1 MKPNTQKLKLFLL
14 GTISVLAMN
23 LSTHAATRTWNT
35 GTGDWHTAANWSA
48 AYVPVAADTVHF
60 SNGGTAFITGDAQSK
75 NSHLGYGAGNA
86 GAVVITGTWTA
97 NELHVGSGTNS
108 SGYLLVTD
116 SGVMINEA
124 KSYLGDSV
132 GSSGTVR
139 VSDSGTWSIGTNEI
153 RIGDAGHGELIIEGA
168 GVVENGRAYLAYA
181 VGSTA
186 NVTVTGSGKWLT
198 DGELR
203 IGHNGTALFTIS
215 EHGYVESDAVTLA
228 NNADSSATVFMQGG
242 GWDIYGALTVGSSG
256 TASLTVSDGGEVRVD
271 YDYVTML
278 GERAGSYGELNIS
291 GTAASVRTGDF
302 IIGNTGVGHLA
313 VTGNGGI
320 VSEGNVAIGKNKNSV
335 GTVEFD
341 AIAISAWGTGIWDID
356 DGNLEIGVA
365 GSGTVNLKN
374 GRIVT
379 EWRITLGVNETG
391 IGVVNVSGSANFDG
405 GGEHN
410 HLTVGDAGVG
420 ILNISEQGS
429 LDAWGGCVVLG
440 SAKSGTGTIILSD
453 NAKFHI
459 VGDEEYEGYI
469 IIGDKGVG
477 SFIVNDQA
485 LLEADDVTLGQSSGG
500 TGLLSVGGSAYATL
514 TSLSVNTGTLAMAQ
528 SGSIRIHG
536 NEGLSTTGA
545 LTFSG
550 AGATLDYAL
559 NSADARI
566 TADSA
571 IIGSGAT
578 LNLSLDSLFI
588 TKASQ
593 LADSFALI
601 DTASGVTGNFTNQNY
616 TLDVDYLAAPAEWL
630 VNQDGVLA
638 AQFIL
643 AWNDDP
649 ATAHGNFTLEAGR
662 SFEVDVPLAD
672 REGPFGTGWDGK
684 SLTKDGAGLLT
695 LSGTQT
701 YTGTTTVNDGIL
713 AIGGVFT
720 GGGDLVN
727 NSILLISATDS
738 TFGAITSATNA
749 ATGVIL
755 TNSAINGDITGSDT
769 STTVIELNHSTLT
782 GDTAATDQASI
793 TIIGDH
799 NSTVSG
805 DLTGSDNATVALT
818 ISGAGSTYQG
828 DLTQTDNAT
837 VSANLGD
844 GATGTGGVNGGNLLV
859 GENSAWTF
867 DKDSHGTN
875 GENRGDWHIG
885 DYHVTFDNLDN
896 TGAINLNV
904 NSDTGAGGS
913 VTVTDTASGNGKVH
927 LDTTGN
933 GQLNPNAV
941 LPGRV
946 TGDGTEHWTWDPV
959 NWGLEELLVTPHA
972 DGTLTITQNGTSPA
986 GAVLNSAIAVQQS
999 MWFAQQNSLLKR
1011 LGELRFNH
1019 PGTVSGQDDKTV
1031 TLSAD
1036 SLIENIWLR
1045 SYGQQLNVGSQV
1057 AGRAY
1062 EQLIYGVDL
1071 GTDHK
1076 FTLSADSDLY
1086 LGVYAGYGR
1095 SDLDY
1100 RSPGT
1105 DGEIN
1110 SYYGG
1115 LYATWLHSS
1124 GLYIDATFKA
1134 ASVNNDLKAPYN
1146 GAQLKASYNDVNV
1159 GGSIEIGN
1167 KFTFQDGW
1175 FVEPQ
1180 FQVNY
1185 LHILAEDYQ
1194 AGPMSISAQNLDA
1207 LQFRLGSLFGRTIRL
1222 ANGGALQPY
1231 LKISGVE
1238 TISSG
1243 GTLRN
1248 GYQSIRSNTD
1258 GARAE
1263 LGGGVIWQLNT
1274 DNQLHLDYE
1283 ASFGDKYDKPW
1294 GLTAGYRHQF

>member
-35 GTGDWHTAANWSA
+35 GTGDWHTAANWSGNA
-48 AYVPVAADTVHF
+48 VPVSGDTVRI
-60 SNGGTAFITGDAQSK
+60 SNSGTAFITGNAQSK
-75 NSHLGYGAGNA
+75 GSQLGYDASSA
-86 GAVVITGTWTA
+86 GAVVIGGIGTWQA
-97 NELHVGSGTNS
+97 GELRVAEGDNSG
-108 SGYLLVTD
+108 GYLAVTD
-116 SGVMINEA
+116 TGVMRNEKVRIGNGA
-124 KSYLGDSV
+124 

-139 VSDSGTWSIGTNEI
+139 VSDSGTWSSGTNEI
-153 RIGDAGHGELIIEGA
+153 RIGQAGHGELIIEGK
-168 GVVENGRAYLAYA
+168 GVVENGRAFLAYDA
-181 VGSTA
+181 GSTA
-186 NVTVTGSGKWLT
+186 DVTVSDSGKWLT
-198 DGELR
+198 DGDLR
-203 IGHNGTALFTIS
+203 IGNNGTALLTIS

-228 NNADSSATVFMQGG
+228 YNSVDSSATVFMQGG
-242 GWDIYGALTVGSSG
+242 AWDINGALTVGRSG
-256 TASLTVSDGGEVRVD
+256 TASLTVSDGGELFQMSSD
-271 YDYVTML
+271 TAIL
-278 GERAGSYGELNIS
+278 GDKAGAYGEFIVN
-291 GTAASVRTGDF
+291 GTATNINTNDF
-302 IIGNTGVGHLA
+302 IIGNTGVGLFT
-313 VTGNGGI
+313 VTGSGHSI
-320 VSEGNVAIGKNKNSV
+320 DSERVALGQNKNST
-335 GTVEFD
+335 GFAAFD
-341 AIAISAWGTGIWDID
+341 AADSDWSVNGDLD
-356 DGNLEIGVA
+356 IGVA
-365 GSGTVNLKN
+365 GN
-374 GRIVT
+374 GELDFSNGDLFVEGDAVR
-379 EWRITLGVNETG
+379 LGVKETG
-391 IGVVNVSGSANFDG
+391 TGVFNISGSAQLNPDDG
-405 GGEHN
+405 VD
-410 HLTVGDAGVG
+410 LIVGDAGVG
-420 ILNISEQGS
+420 IFNISG
-429 LDAWGGCVVLG
+429 DVLADFWEG
-440 SAKSGTGTIILSD
+440 DITLGAAKSGTGIVTLSD
-453 NAKFHI
+453 NATLRAHTDEDYYSDVT
-459 VGDEEYEGYI
+459 VGNR
-469 IIGDKGVG
+469 GVG
-477 SFIVNDQA
+477 ILTITDNAKLDTENLYLGAGNDGVGT
-485 LLEADDVTLGQSSGG
+485 VTISGSG
-500 TGLLSVGGSAYATL
+500 YAKLMGDL
-514 TSLSVNTGTLAMAQ
+514 TVTTGTLALSQ
-528 SGSIRIHG
+528 SGS
-536 NEGLSTTGA
+536 LSATGSVVFA
-545 LTFSG
+545 G
-550 AGATLDYAL
+550 EGATLDYAL

-571 IIGSGAT
+571 TIGDGAT
-578 LNLSLDSLFI
+578 LNLNLDSHFI
-588 TKASQ
+588 TQASQ
-593 LADSFALI
+593 LADGFALI
-601 DTASGVTGNFTNQNY
+601 DTVSGVTGDFTNQNY
-616 TLDVDYLAAPAEWL
+616 TLDVNYLAALQA
-630 VNQDGVLA
+630 VNQDGTLA

-649 ATAHGNFTLEAGR
+649 TTAHGDFTLEAGR

-672 REGPFGTGWDGK
+672 REGPFDTDWDGK

-738 TFGAITSATNA
+738 TLGAITSATNA

-755 TNSAINGDITGSDT
+755 TDSAINGNITGSDT

-782 GDTAATDQASI
+782 GDTAATGQASI
-793 TIIGDH
+793 TISGDH

-828 DLTQTDNAT
+828 DLTQTGDAT
-837 VSANLGD
+837 VSASLGD

-933 GQLNPNAV
+933 GQLNPNDA
-941 LPGRV
+941 LPGKV
-946 TGDGTEHWTWDPV
+946 TGHGTENWTWDPV

-1019 PGTVSGQDDKTV
+1019 PNTVSGQDDKTV

-1076 FTLSADSDLY
+1076 FALSADSDLY

-1134 ASVNNDLKAPYN
+1134 ASVDNDLKAPYN
-1146 GAQLKASYNDVNV
+1146 GAQLKASYNDVNI

-1258 GARAE
+1258 GVRAE
-1263 LGGGVIWQLNT
+1263 LGGGVIWQLNA